1 MSSKKIRKFVKKLV
15 KANSSEEF
23 ANRANQLGSLACF
36 ILDNDPRYEELTEY
50 FGKSVMKKPKK
61 VMDKISYLLMQR
73 LIEKHNDV
81 FRTYKIVYALRVCGY
96 TELKERIPF
105 ENVKFAWNLVEK
117 ADLTNDEG
125 LFEDTEMLKGFS
137 FD

>member
-1 MSSKKIRKFVKKLV
+1 MSSKKIKKFVKKLV
-15 KANSSEEF
+15 KANNVEEF
-23 ANRANQLGSLACF
+23 ANRMNQLATLACF
-36 ILDNDPRYEELTEY
+36 ISDNDTRYEELTEY

-73 LIEKHNDV
+73 LIGKNNDL

-105 ENVKFAWNLVEK
+105 KNVKFAWNLVEK

-125 LFEDTEMLKGFS
+125 LFEDAEMLKGFS